1 MSEPRYQSVFF
12 GTPDFAVPILEATA
26 ACTDLVAV
34 VTQPDRPR
42 GRGLELAPPPT
53 KVWALAHGLPVF
65 QPTKLRDGVL
75 AAELRRLAPD
85 VAVVAAY
92 GRILPKDLLE
102 LPRFGCVNAHGSLL
116 PRYRG
121 AAPIQW
127 AVAEGEAE
135 TGISLMRMDEG
146 LDTGDVFYEKRLP
159 IGPDDTG
166 GSLHDRL
173 ARLGAEA
180 IREGLPRYLAGELV
194 PVPQDHARA
203 TLAPILEKEHG
214 HLDFARP
221 APALERRVRA
231 FDPWP
236 GTFTFLAPGGKE
248 LLKVAKAR
256 VAPRPA
262 GREDAPPGT
271 VISGRPLLVACG
283 DGTALELVEV
293 QPEGKRRMAGADL
306 VSGRRVALGQRLDPD
321 RHGA

>member
-1 MSEPRYQSVFF
+1 MTDPTRHRSVFF

-26 ACTDLVAV
+26 ACTELVAV

-42 GRGLELAPPPT
+42 GRGQELAAPPT
-53 KVWALAHGLPVF
+53 KVWALANGLPVF
-65 QPTKLRDGVL
+65 QPTKLRDGAL
-75 AAELRRLAPD
+75 AAELRRFAPD

-92 GRILPKDLLE
+92 GRILPKDLLD
-102 LPRFGCVNAHGSLL
+102 LPRHGCVNAHGSIL

-127 AVAEGEAE
+127 AVADGEAE

-146 LDTGDVFYEKRLP
+146 LDTGDVFYVKRLP
-159 IGPDDTG
+159 IEPDDTG
-166 GSLHDRL
+166 GSLHDKLSRL
-173 ARLGAEA
+173 AAEA

-194 PVPQDHARA
+194 PEPQDHARA
-203 TLAPILEKEHG
+203 TLAPILRKEEG

-221 APALERRVRA
+221 AIELERRVRA

-248 LLKVAKAR
+248 LLKVARAR
-256 VAPRPA
+256 VAPRPEGA
-262 GREDAPPGT
+262 ELAAPGT
-271 VISGRPLLVACG
+271 VIGARPLLVACG
-283 DGTALELVEV
+283 DGTALELAEV

-306 VSGRRVALGQRLDPD
+306 VSGRRIALGQRLDPD
-321 RHGA
+321 RG